1 MCSHS
6 DAYSFST
13 HAVSYLYSKKT
24 PQQPQNDKPAFLKQC
39 SLLVLLYKSWDKCW
53 DVLVS

>member
-24 PQQPQNDKPAFLKQC
+24 PQQPQNDKPAFLK
-39 SLLVLLYKSWDKCW
+39 
-53 DVLVS
+53 

>member
-1 MCSHS
+1 MLILFLPMLFLTCIQ
-6 DAYSFST
+6 
-13 HAVSYLYSKKT
+13 KKA